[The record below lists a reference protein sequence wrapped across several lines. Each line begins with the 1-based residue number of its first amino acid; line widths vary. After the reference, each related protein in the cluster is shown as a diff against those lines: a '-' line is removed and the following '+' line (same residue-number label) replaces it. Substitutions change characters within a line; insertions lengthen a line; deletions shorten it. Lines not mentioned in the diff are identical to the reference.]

1 MANNEKIPYFCRVVL
16 QNFPFIEEDF
26 DALTTYQLI
35 SKVVEYLNKVIKSQN
50 TLVDNV
56 NNLSSAFQQLH
67 DYVEHYFENL
77 DVQEEINNKLD
88 QMAEDGTLQEI
99 ITAYIQAN
107 VAWTFDTVADM
118 KLSENLIAGSY
129 ARTLGFYAVGDGG
142 GSIYKISDTGTAN
155 EMDVIAVGNLY
166 ANLIHEPNYIN
177 AVAVGCKV
185 DDNTVD
191 NATIINGM
199 ITKFNILTL
208 YFPSGEYFIKK
219 PIVITHGNV
228 VLKGD
233 IKRTRITKT
242 TADGVDITIETSK
255 GTTYNLN
262 NYDMN
267 IYIGK
272 ATSDAS
278 TVARVHIDNL
288 GIKCYDPTDTS
299 YGIVTIGSGYTQ
311 LNNLNLQDYNTA
323 ILSDDSFAL
332 NIKGIEALTFGGNR
346 NAVKIVDSTAVYISD
361 SYLNAGNFSVL
372 AMGSRV
378 YADNIACDAHGVV
391 YNIQDSYYSM
401 INSRCETYATI
412 MSTDNSQV
420 NINNCDLEGHGLSF
434 NYMGQINHNSVVNID
449 NTNFRYRVYEGEPPA
464 SIHGFYVE
472 NSSVCNVKAIYNIQD
487 GVTVNDGTAT
497 AGQLYVVKLNTNG
510 IKGALTNETGFSNTN
525 AIYSHDGYVDV
536 YLLVVATNALTANTS
551 TKVATLSRV
560 PLPTSTVRF
569 NAFSSASNAYTA
581 TNPCYVSINTSGEIS
596 ITAPESDQK
605 YFNMCFK
612 YKIS

>member
-1 MANNEKIPYFCRVVL
+1 MASGLENIETIESPFTRFVTTIGVFPTAFTDAMTYYECLAYLVKYLDESVVPAVNENAEALKEL
-16 QNFPFIEEDF
+16 Q
-26 DALTTYQLI
+26 
-35 SKVVEYLNKVIKSQN
+35 
-50 TLVDNV
+50 
-56 NNLSSAFQQLH
+56 
-67 DYVEHYFENL
+67 DYVVHYFDNL

-88 QMAEDGTLQEI
+88 QMALDGTLQEI

-107 VAWTFDTVADM
+107 VAWCFDTVADM
-118 KLSENLIAGSY
+118 KLATNLVAGSY
-129 ARTLGFYAVGDGG
+129 ARTLGFHTINDGG
-142 GSIYKISDTGTAN
+142 GATYYITDSGTAD
-155 EMDVIAVGNLY
+155 EMEVIAIGSLY
-166 ANLIHEPNYIN
+166 ANLVHEPNYIN
-177 AVAVGCKV
+177 AKTVGCKT
-185 DDNTVD
+185 DDNTFD
-191 NATIINGM
+191 NSTIINS
-199 ITKFNILTL
+199 IIDKYAILTL
-208 YFPSGEYFIKK
+208 YFPSGEYFIDK

-299 YGIVTIGSGYTQ
+299 YGIITIGSGYTQ
-311 LNNLNLQDYNTA
+311 LNNLTLQDYNTA

-332 NIKGIEALTFGGNR
+332 NIKDIEALTFGGNR
-346 NAVKIVDSTAVYISD
+346 NAVKVVDSTAIYISD

-372 AMGSRV
+372 AIGSRV
-378 YADNIACDAHGVV
+378 YADNIACDAHAYVF
-391 YNIQDSYYSM
+391 NIQDSYYSM
-401 INSRCETYATI
+401 INSRCETYASI
-412 MSTDNSQV
+412 MSVDNSQV
-420 NINNCDLEGHGLSF
+420 NISNCDLEGHGLNF
-434 NYMGQINHNSVVNID
+434 DYMGKVNHNSVVDID
-449 NTNFRYRVYEGEPPA
+449 NSNIRYRVYEGEPPA

-497 AGQLYVVKLNTNG
+497 AGQLYIVKLNTNG
-510 IKGALTNETGFSNTN
+510 IKGVLTNESGFSNSN

-536 YLLVVATNALTANTS
+536 YLLVVATTALTANTS
-551 TKVATLSRV
+551 TKVATLTRV
-560 PLPTSTVRF
+560 PLPTSTLRF
-569 NAFSSASNAYTA
+569 NGFSSASNAYTA
-581 TNPCYVSINTSGEIS
+581 TNPCYVSINNSGEIS
-596 ITAPESDQK
+596 ITTTEADQK

-612 YKIS
+612 YKIN